1 MALYRLDLICA
12 SLASSTQQYHLSNQ
26 NQPQQLASIS
36 MSPRLWD
43 EPRGYPN
50 FRWLALL
57 RQSISHQSHDRWDAQ
72 IKPMSADNVIAQT
85 PRGSTIQKTG
95 DGLFLVCNSESQC
108 LFTRSL
114 YLAEQELDG
123 MEEGYQFPYS
133 TSFRKK
139 SS

>member
-1 MALYRLDLICA
+1 MW
-12 SLASSTQQYHLSNQ
+12 H
-26 NQPQQLASIS
+26 
-36 MSPRLWD
+36 
-43 EPRGYPN
+43 
-50 FRWLALL
+50 
-57 RQSISHQSHDRWDAQ
+57 
-72 IKPMSADNVIAQT
+72 VIAQT

-95 DGLFLVCNSESQC
+95 DGLFLVCNNENQC

-139 SS
+139 SP